1 MRYLP
6 GVKSFPL
13 VASGFPA
20 GAALTF
26 KADGS
31 AFGSGLADA
40 AGNFDNSA
48 DPFLAPAPPAGRNLS
63 TYQITAEDGQGT
75 VAGPIAVPVS
85 RIIVVAPAN
94 AKPSRRVRFRLFGF
108 QAGVRTY
115 LHIRRN
121 GRTKGRFA
129 LGRTAGPCGTLTRR
143 MRFMP
148 LRSYRIGTYR
158 YFFSHSR
165 SFQRDQAIYQAR
177 VRIYRTFTPSP
188 SGAQATPA
196 GAWGRAAS
204 SGSVSPARR
213 TRLNAS
219 PPSSASTITASPGA

>member
-1 MRYLP
+1 VRYLP

-13 VASGFPA
+13 AATGFPA

-26 KADGS
+26 KADGT

-40 AGNFDNSA
+40 AGNFDNA
-48 DPFLAPAPPAGRNLS
+48 TDPFQAPAPQAGRNLR

-75 VAGPIAVPVS
+75 IAGPIAVPVS
-85 RIIVVAPAN
+85 RITVVAPAN

-115 LHIRRN
+115 LHIRRD
-121 GRTKGRFA
+121 GKTKGRFA

-148 LRSYRIGTYR
+148 LRSFRIGTYR

-165 SFQRDQAIYQAR
+165 SFRREQAIYQAR
-177 VRIYRTFTPSP
+177 VRIYRTFTPSA

-196 GAWGRAAS
+196 GAWGRGAS
-204 SGSVSPARR
+204 ASVSPARR
-213 TRLNAS
+213 TRSNAS
-219 PPSSASTITASPGA
+219 PPSSASTITVSPGT